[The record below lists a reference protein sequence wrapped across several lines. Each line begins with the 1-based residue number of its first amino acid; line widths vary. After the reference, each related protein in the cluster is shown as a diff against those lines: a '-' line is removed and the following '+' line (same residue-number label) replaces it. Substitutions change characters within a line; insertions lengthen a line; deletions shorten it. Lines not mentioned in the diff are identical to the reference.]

1 MMEIFRSQS
10 TPKVFVL
17 ASSIDAQ
24 EKISR
29 ALGTE
34 PVQIINLPQQAK
46 YFDLIDDIEAACV
59 LVEISTNS
67 NDELDLLT
75 ALQSRVKSLPIIAVG
90 EQWSVNDAVRVI
102 KSGADDVCDLH
113 AQLDSLSKLVHKA
126 MASGA
131 PRKGELQ
138 NVIPPNIL
146 ERLDTEEARIVHLIT
161 LGLTAKEIGSALDVS
176 IRTYHYRKKTIFE
189 KLNISN
195 RSELIELIR
204 TSRIRIVSWHNAH
217 SGPQSPMIVGPA
229 TATTRFA
236 PEMITSAI
244 NDDGVE

>member
-17 ASSIDAQ
+17 ATSIAAQ

-29 ALGTE
+29 ALGTK
-34 PVQIINLPQQAK
+34 P
-46 YFDLIDDIEAACV
+46 
-59 LVEISTNS
+59 
-67 NDELDLLT
+67 
-75 ALQSRVKSLPIIAVG
+75 
-90 EQWSVNDAVRVI
+90 
-102 KSGADDVCDLH
+102 
-113 AQLDSLSKLVHKA
+113 VHKV

-176 IRTYHYRKKTIFE
+176 IQTYYYRKKTIFE

-204 TSRIRIVSWHNAH
+204 TPRIRIVNRHHAH
-217 SGPQSPMIVGPA
+217 SGPQSPMIIGPA
-229 TATTRFA
+229 TAITRFA
-236 PEMITSAI
+236 TEAIPSAI
-244 NDDGVE
+244 HD